1 MKYSDIFESPSFKT
15 VLQFGKVSYMA
26 LNMVNRGFVEWQSFC
41 F

>member
-1 MKYSDIFESPSFKT
+1 
-15 VLQFGKVSYMA
+15 MA